1 MMNIH
6 TRRVLAV
13 IYAGV
18 FVLMLLLAGESNG
31 AHGGEASIPIR
42 IGWHL
47 PSVTQGAIVQVLKRT
62 DVMTRYG
69 LEPSLIPFSFGTP
82 EVEAA
87 FKGELDAFFSGDQPA
102 INLLARGGRWKI
114 VGRIF
119 YDRISIIVPPGSP
132 IRTIADLRGKTVVS
146 PFGSSGHR
154 EAFLEQQVAGLDPG
168 KDVKN
173 LNADI
178 LTIRDGVLAGGVET
192 WEEFDAAAVWE
203 PHVTAFQNL
212 EIARSIT
219 ETQTL
224 GVIAISDEFMA
235 KHPQAAV
242 QFLVS
247 LVRSLDFFSR
257 NPDQVMRWYNDD
269 TRLDYTLETLLSAV
283 KIDPNFDVQSLHEI
297 SLELD
302 EMHIDTLVKNA
313 AWGVEAWE
321 SGDRI
326 RQFIDQDLLTRAMK
340 ELATGQFEDIQ
351 IILPSIRA
359 VEGLK
364 TDDSLGLDEVPLAVI
379 FALLVLITLL
389 AIESGRRLGKYR
401 KDAIAPDAVRPIGTI
416 VGAVLGMM
424 AFVIAITFGSANSRF
439 DARKTA
445 LLEDVTA
452 IQTAYLRADLLP
464 EPHSTTIRN
473 LLRDYVQVR
482 AGIVNAYQEPGTLR
496 LVLRRADVLQE
507 AMWSDVRSMTDSG
520 IDKKLQIMFASTLN
534 TVFNLHT
541 KRVVLGVHYRIPVFL
556 WIALVFAA
564 SVAMVAVGFQFGIV
578 GSKRINTANIALAM
592 TFALIMVLAFDLDR
606 AGEGLIHVN
615 QQPMIDL
622 YQSMSQQQ

>member
-1 MMNIH
+1 MD
-6 TRRVLAV
+6 TKRVLVV

-18 FVLMLLLAGESNG
+18 FALMVLLAGESKG
-31 AHGGEASIPIR
+31 AEEGETSIPIR
-42 IGWHL
+42 IGWQIS
-47 PSVTQGAIVQVLKRT
+47 SVTQGAIVQVLKRT

-87 FKGELDAFFSGDQPA
+87 FKGELDAFFAGDQPV

-114 VGRIF
+114 VARIF

-132 IRTIADLRGKTVVS
+132 IRTIADLRGKTVAS

-154 EAFLEQQVAGLDPG
+154 EAFLEQQAAGLDPE
-168 KDVKN
+168 KDVRN
-173 LNADI
+173 LDVDI
-178 LTIRDGVLAGGVET
+178 LRIRKGVLDGGGSEA
-192 WEEFDAAAVWE
+192 WEEFEAAAVWE

-212 EIARSIT
+212 EIARNLT
-219 ETQTL
+219 ETQAL
-224 GVIAISDEFMA
+224 GVVAISDEFMA
-235 KHPQAAV
+235 KHPQAAIR
-242 QFLVS
+242 FLVS

-257 NPDQVMRWYNDD
+257 NPDRVMRWYNDD
-269 TRLDYTLETLLSAV
+269 TQLDYTPETLLSSV
-283 KIDPNFDVQSLHEI
+283 KIDPNFDVKSLHDI

-302 EMHIDTLVKNA
+302 ETHIDALVKNA
-313 AWGVEAWE
+313 AWGVKAWE
-321 SGDRI
+321 SGDQI

-351 IILPSIRA
+351 VLLPSIRA
-359 VEGLK
+359 VEALK
-364 TDDSLGLDEVPLAVI
+364 TGDSFGLDAVPLG
-379 FALLVLITLL
+379 VLFTSVMLISLL
-389 AIESGRRLGKYR
+389 AIESGRRIGRHR
-401 KDAIAPDAVRPIGTI
+401 KKVIAEEAMRPIGTI

-424 AFVIAITFGSANSRF
+424 AFVIAITYGAANNRF

-464 EPHSTTIRN
+464 EPHRTTIRN

-482 AGIVNAYQEPGTLR
+482 AGIVHAYQDPGTLR

-507 AMWSDVRSMTDSG
+507 AMWSHVRSMTDSG
-520 IDKKLQIMFASTLN
+520 IDKRLQIMFASTLN
-534 TVFNLHT
+534 DVFNLHT
-541 KRVVLGVHYRIPVFL
+541 KRVVLGAYNRIPGFL
-556 WIALVFAA
+556 WIALVLAA

-578 GSKRINTANIALAM
+578 SSQRINTANIALAT
-592 TFALIMVLAFDLDR
+592 TFALIMLIAFDLDR
-606 AGEGLIHVN
+606 AGEGFIHVN

-622 YQSMSQQQ
+622 YQSMSQRQ